1 MPCNGRPRLVT
12 ADLAGLTNPVVA
24 AAALITLLLVI
35 VAYEAVGALVTLA
48 HEGAHALVNTLAG
61 RRVESLEV
69 TGGFSGVTRSI
80 DRGWG
85 PGRILSGAAGY
96 TTPPLLGLGGAAL
109 LAAGEVLVLLW
120 TAVILILLAWIK
132 AEKEWTTF
140 LVLLLAAALGYVAV
154 YATPVLQ
161 VGVAAGLVWLLLLG
175 GVRDAVESGTDD
187 TSDAA
192 KLARDTL
199 IPRRI
204 WKLFFVAVAVLSLWG
219 AIRLLAP

>member
-1 MPCNGRPRLVT
+1 MT
-12 ADLAGLTNPVVA
+12 ADIAGLMNAVVA

-109 LAAGEVLVLLW
+109 LAAGEVLLLLW

-140 LVLLLAAALGYVAV
+140 LVLLLAAPSATSRSTRRRCCRFALQPGWCGCCCSAASVMPSSPAP
-154 YATPVLQ
+154 ATRPTPPSSP
-161 VGVAAGLVWLLLLG
+161 A
-175 GVRDAVESGTDD
+175 TH
-187 TSDAA
+187 
-192 KLARDTL
+192 
-199 IPRRI
+199 
-204 WKLFFVAVAVLSLWG
+204 
-219 AIRLLAP
+219 